1 MKNVDDAGEEVR
13 NNGGENKHAS
23 PSVQRLGDYVLTI
36 AVTLLVAFFLKTFI
50 VEAFRIPSASME
62 NTLHIGDFL
71 FVNKFIYGA
80 ETPKTFPLT
89 NIDIPHFRLPALTE
103 PHRGDV
109 IVFEY
114 PGDRDE
120 IKPPRTVNYI
130 KRCIAVGGDTLVIQ
144 NKIVFVNGREFLL
157 PVEDRYTRPSDFLP
171 RESVAGI
178 FPKGS
183 SFNPDYYGP
192 IIVPY
197 KGMVLN
203 LTDGAIEQWRTFIER
218 EDHRVE
224 IVDGGVLIDDVH
236 AHTYTVKRN
245 YLFMMGDNRD
255 NSLDSRFWGFVPD
268 ENIVGKAMFVYWSW
282 DSSVPISSVWEKFSA
297 IRWSRVGKLIR

>member
-1 MKNVDDAGEEVR
+1 MQEKVEVNEEQNR
-13 NNGGENKHAS
+13 RGL
-23 PSVQRLGDYVLTI
+23 PSRKRLNDYAATI
-36 AVTLLVAFFLKTFI
+36 AATLVVAFFLKAFV

-62 NTLHIGDFL
+62 NTLRIGDFL

-80 ETPKTFPLT
+80 ETPKYLPLT
-89 NIDIPHFRLPALTE
+89 TVEIPHFRLPAFMH

-120 IKPPRTVNYI
+120 RKPERNINYI
-130 KRCIAVGGDTLVIQ
+130 KRCMAVSGDTLFIQ
-144 NKIVFVNGREFLL
+144 NKTVFVNNREFLL
-157 PVEDRYTRPSDFLP
+157 PAHSPRTEPSNFLP
-171 RESVAGI
+171 RESMEMI

-203 LTDGAIEQWRTFIER
+203 ISKGSIEQWQTFIER
-218 EDHRVE
+218 EGHRVE
-224 IVDGGVLIDDVH
+224 TDSTGIVAIDGTPRAQYLVERD
-236 AHTYTVKRN
+236 

-255 NSLDSRFWGFVPD
+255 NSLDSRYWGFVPVD
-268 ENIVGKAMFVYWSW
+268 NIVGKAMFVYWSW
-282 DSSVPISSVWEKFSA
+282 DTSVSAGSITDKFSA
-297 IRWSRVGKLIR
+297 IRWSRIGTLIQ

>member
-1 MKNVDDAGEEVR
+1 MKNVEVPNEVVDDSGEEKA
-13 NNGGENKHAS
+13 GAAS
-23 PSVQRLGDYVLTI
+23 SQRRLGDYVLTI
-36 AVTLLVAFFLKTFI
+36 ALTLLVAFFLKTFV

-62 NTLHIGDFL
+62 ITLRIGDFL

-89 NIDIPHFRLPALTE
+89 NIEIPHFRLPALTE

-120 IKPPRTVNYI
+120 KKPLRTVNYI
-130 KRCIAVGGDTLVIQ
+130 KRCVAIGGDTLLIQ
-144 NKIVFVNGREFLL
+144 NKTVLVNGREFLL
-157 PVEDRYTRPSDFLP
+157 PAQDRYAPPSDFLP
-171 RESVAGI
+171 RESIAGI

-197 KGMVLN
+197 KGMILD
-203 LTDGAIEQWRTFIER
+203 LTNGAIEQWRTFIER

-224 IVDGGVLIDDVH
+224 IAGDGMQIDDTP
-236 AHTYTVKRN
+236 ADTYTVERD

-255 NSLDSRFWGFVPD
+255 NSLDSRFWGFVPK

-282 DSSVPISSVWEKFSA
+282 DSSVPITSIWEKFSA
-297 IRWSRVGKLIR
+297 IRWSRVGRLIR